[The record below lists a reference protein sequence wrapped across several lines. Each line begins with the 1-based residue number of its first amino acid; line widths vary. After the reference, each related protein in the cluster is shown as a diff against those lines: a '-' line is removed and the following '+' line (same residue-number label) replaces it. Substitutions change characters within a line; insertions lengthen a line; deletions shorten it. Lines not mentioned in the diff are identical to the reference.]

1 MDEKVQE
8 IIDLLEE
15 VEQKVESLR
24 DKINGILSW
33 VPWGLGWAVDKFREL
48 WDTAMDRLAEFWDL
62 IAPVANGFGAP
73 WVINDRLDEWVEIG
87 ARVSE
92 QVTVATTGELDVDN
106 RWTGVARD
114 AYVDALA
121 NQKTALQAI
130 KSTFTDKIVAALG
143 DVSSALWT
151 FFVMLAIAIAAMI
164 AGIVLATGE
173 AVSILGLPA
182 VPPTVILA
190 VVTAIG
196 TIVHGINN
204 LRSACSSANST
215 FVLLSTERTA
225 TGPDNWPRAVI

>member
-8 IIDLLEE
+8 IIALLAE

-24 DKINGILSW
+24 NKINGILSW

-48 WDTAMDRLAEFWDL
+48 WDQAMDRLGEFWDM
-62 IAPVANGFGAP
+62 IAPIANGFGAP
-73 WVINDRLDEWVEIG
+73 WVINDRLDEWVDIG
-87 ARVSE
+87 ANVSE

-114 AYVDALA
+114 AYVDALG
-121 NQKTALQAI
+121 NQRTALQAI
-130 KSTFTDKIVAALG
+130 KSTFTDRIVGALG

-196 TIVHGINN
+196 TIGHGINN
-204 LRSACSSANST
+204 LRSACNSANST